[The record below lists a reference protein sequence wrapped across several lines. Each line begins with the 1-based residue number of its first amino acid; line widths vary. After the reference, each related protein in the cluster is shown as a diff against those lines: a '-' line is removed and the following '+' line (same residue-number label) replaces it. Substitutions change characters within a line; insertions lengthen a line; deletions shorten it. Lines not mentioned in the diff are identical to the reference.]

1 MTDTTTTEMKPWQHG
16 IALERLKSIESTYAH
31 HNSFAFSPFA
41 QFKKNN
47 IAEAIHDN
55 EFVELHGATYCAKV
69 CARDSKVVMFQ
80 DVAVALKR
88 TGDLTLS
95 RLNWSNVFGR
105 TRLAN
110 AINQHAVERH
120 LWLTLFEEDEQSRT
134 FANANGFKKVGTK
147 FTSFAEIV
155 GIYFRPSTDVG
166 APASYDMFHV
176 DVDALSLRRQTV
188 PASELI
194 TLEPLRGKFSPV
206 TEAEAADIVTGLVF
220 SNHYSNYNKGK
231 SWSALSLRGFS
242 DDAQCIVKPLEM
254 NDAWQKENAGK
265 EWRLQWTHLVDSFA
279 GVRALCDELS
289 ENESQIQR
297 VRLMKLAPGGGELQ
311 RHTDQVDTETGT
323 RDGQFMRVHVP
334 IVTNDKVEFTAWD
347 CDGVPKTVNMATGAA
362 WYLDTRKPHRA
373 VNNGTT
379 DRIHLVVDVQSNAK
393 LLSLLRA

>member
-1 MTDTTTTEMKPWQHG
+1 MTETTTEMKPWQHG
-16 IALERLKSIESTYAH
+16 IALERLKEIETTYAH

-41 QFKKNN
+41 QFKKNTV
-47 IAEAIHDN
+47 AEAIFN
-55 EFVELHGATYCAKV
+55 GEFRELIDATYCVKA

-80 DVAVALKR
+80 DVAVAIKR

-95 RLNWSNVFGR
+95 RLNWSSALGR
-105 TRLAN
+105 TRLAQ
-110 AINQHAVERH
+110 AVNQHARERS
-120 LWLTLFEEDEQSRT
+120 LWLHLFEEDERSKR
-134 FANANGFKKVGTK
+134 FASANGFVKVGTK

-155 GIYFRPSTDVG
+155 GIYFRPTLSSAKLDDLFGDKNG
-166 APASYDMFHV
+166 AGD
-176 DVDALSLRRQTV
+176 LSLREQTV
-188 PASELI
+188 PASELV
-194 TLEPLRGKFSPV
+194 TLEPLRGSFNPV
-206 TEAEAADIVTGLVF
+206 TASEAADIIAGLSF

-242 DDAQCIVKPLEM
+242 ADATCIVKPLEM

-265 EWRLQWTHLVDSFA
+265 EWRLQWTTLVEQFA

-334 IVTNDKVEFTAWD
+334 VVTNAKVEFTAWD
-347 CDGVPKTVNMATGAA
+347 CDGVPKTVNMSTGTA